1 MFDRIKN
8 LKRAK
13 TIMEYVSKMRDGELI
28 KNDISLDILKRLDSI
43 SQGFETGKL
52 DDWTESEK
60 LNNYVADLKELMKL
74 IEFTDKEGQDK
85 LKKFLKKMRRDYNEF
100 DKTLDKLLGAEN
112 G

>member
-13 TIMEYVSKMRDGELI
+13 TIMEYVSKMRKGELI
-28 KNDISLDILKRLDSI
+28 KNDISLDILKKLDSI
-43 SQGFETGKL
+43 SQGLETGKL
-52 DDWTESEK
+52 DNIDIEK
-60 LNNYVADLKELMKL
+60 LNSYIVDLKELTKL
-74 IEFTDKEGQDK
+74 IEFTNIKGQDK

-100 DKTLDKLLGAEN
+100 DKTLEKLLGAEN